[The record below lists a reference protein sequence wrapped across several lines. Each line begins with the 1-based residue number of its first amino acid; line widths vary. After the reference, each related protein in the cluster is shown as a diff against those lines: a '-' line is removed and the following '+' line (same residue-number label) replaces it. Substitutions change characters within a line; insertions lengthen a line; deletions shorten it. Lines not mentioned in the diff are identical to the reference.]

1 MAKLTVILKARPA
14 WALASAVIDSAGAIT
29 VYNGHSSAAVVYIH
43 GIYPNA

>member
-29 VYNGHSSAAVVYIH
+29 VYNGHSSAVGINAH
-43 GIYPNA
+43 GTYKPA